1 MKVDN
6 AEFGLLTAIT
16 IFSERKN
23 LKQRKRVE
31 KIQEIY
37 VDALRSYV
45 MSHRKKDPIVAFAK
59 LLGTLV
65 ELRSL
70 GNLNSRTCFDLKLVN
85 RRLPDF
91 LAEIWDIKWWAGNAP
106 YKQRM
111 LGCLPVN
118 YCQQLP
124 QQLGRARNESARSIA
139 VKQRSARTLKVKCCV
154 RAFFSRVLASLYDF
168 SVVQSH
174 RDCFLFL

>member
-45 MSHRKKDPIVAFAK
+45 MSHRKKDPIVSFAK

-91 LAEIWDIKWWAGNAP
+91 LAEIWDIKWSAG
-106 YKQRM
+106 
-111 LGCLPVN
+111 
-118 YCQQLP
+118 
-124 QQLGRARNESARSIA
+124 S
-139 VKQRSARTLKVKCCV
+139 
-154 RAFFSRVLASLYDF
+154 SL
-168 SVVQSH
+168 
-174 RDCFLFL
+174 L

>member
-1 MKVDN
+1 MHRQFSYLLIYSVTHLLIFTFFRYDPQTESIIFANNHPFTKENYKQAGLRSEALFRFCRRMIKMKVDN

-23 LKQRKRVE
+23 LKARKRVE

-45 MSHRKKDPIVAFAK
+45 MSHRKKDPTVAFAK
-59 LLGTLV
+59 LLGALV

-91 LAEIWDIKWWAGNAP
+91 LAEIWDIK
-106 YKQRM
+106 
-111 LGCLPVN
+111 
-118 YCQQLP
+118 
-124 QQLGRARNESARSIA
+124 
-139 VKQRSARTLKVKCCV
+139 
-154 RAFFSRVLASLYDF
+154 
-168 SVVQSH
+168 
-174 RDCFLFL
+174 

>member
-59 LLGTLV
+59 LLGALV

-91 LAEIWDIKWWAGNAP
+91 LAEIWDINGHSTKGYVIYSKWEFLKDSIKSNFKWKP
-106 YKQRM
+106 IVLIYFVPLLFYFQR
-111 LGCLPVN
+111 
-118 YCQQLP
+118 
-124 QQLGRARNESARSIA
+124 
-139 VKQRSARTLKVKCCV
+139 
-154 RAFFSRVLASLYDF
+154 
-168 SVVQSH
+168 
-174 RDCFLFL
+174 

>member
-1 MKVDN
+1 MIKMKVDN

-59 LLGTLV
+59 LLGALV

-91 LAEIWDIKWWAGNAP
+91 LAEIWDIKW
-106 YKQRM
+106 
-111 LGCLPVN
+111 
-118 YCQQLP
+118 
-124 QQLGRARNESARSIA
+124 
-139 VKQRSARTLKVKCCV
+139 
-154 RAFFSRVLASLYDF
+154 
-168 SVVQSH
+168 SVVTEMWYTQF
-174 RDCFLFL
+174 FLVATAVFFDIQYMATVMDVTWI

>member
-1 MKVDN
+1 MIKMKVDN

-23 LKQRKRVE
+23 LKEPKRVD

-45 MSHRKKDPIVAFAK
+45 MSHRKKDPIIVFAK

-70 GNLNSRTCFDLKLVN
+70 GYLNSQ
-85 RRLPDF
+85 
-91 LAEIWDIKWWAGNAP
+91 I
-106 YKQRM
+106 
-111 LGCLPVN
+111 
-118 YCQQLP
+118 
-124 QQLGRARNESARSIA
+124 
-139 VKQRSARTLKVKCCV
+139 
-154 RAFFSRVLASLYDF
+154 
-168 SVVQSH
+168 
-174 RDCFLFL
+174 